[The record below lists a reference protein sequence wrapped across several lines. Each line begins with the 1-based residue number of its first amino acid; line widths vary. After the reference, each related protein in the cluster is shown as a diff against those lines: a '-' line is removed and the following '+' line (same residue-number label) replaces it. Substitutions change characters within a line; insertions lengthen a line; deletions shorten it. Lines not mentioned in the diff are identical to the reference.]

1 MFKFGGQ
8 IVDGSNVCGNACRD
22 QGHVPI
28 LLPYSF
34 ELVLRLWGLS
44 VVRQFELS
52 MSRPFPRV
60 C

>member
-44 VVRQFELS
+44 VVRQLELS
-52 MSRPFPRV
+52 MSRL